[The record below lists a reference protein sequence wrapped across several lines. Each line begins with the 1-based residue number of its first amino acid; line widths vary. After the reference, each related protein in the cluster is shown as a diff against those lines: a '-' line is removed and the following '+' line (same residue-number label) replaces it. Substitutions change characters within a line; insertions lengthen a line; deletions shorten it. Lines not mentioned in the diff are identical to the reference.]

1 MFHETRLIE
10 NIHDKQEV
18 LNALSCFTDEDFNG
32 NNGKEYLWE
41 VAQEYESN
49 QDYVLDMLE
58 KSDLTGENLIYKYF
72 DMWLGNDG
80 YYSDYDVIVE
90 SFKDNRAVIS
100 VAYETYV

>member
-1 MFHETRLIE
+1 MFHTTAIIE
-10 NIHDKQEV
+10 NLNDKQEV
-18 LNALSCFTDEDFNG
+18 LATLSVFDDEDFNG

-49 QDYVLDMLE
+49 QDYVLDILE
-58 KSDLTGENLIYKYF
+58 KSDLTGENLVYKYF

-100 VAYETYV
+100 VAYETDV